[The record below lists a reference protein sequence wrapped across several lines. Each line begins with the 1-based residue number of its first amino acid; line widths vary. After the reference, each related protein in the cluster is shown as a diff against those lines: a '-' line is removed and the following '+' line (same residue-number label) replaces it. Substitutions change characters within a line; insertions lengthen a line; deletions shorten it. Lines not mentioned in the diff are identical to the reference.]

1 MSQPPNPKTLDLE
14 EILKDLP
21 NHIRQTEWVRP
32 FGDEMPL
39 NIAYYCLFDL
49 AFEFESGTRGKQ
61 FAQYGS
67 HAELDNVEI
76 SHNSPKGRSAKF
88 PDRFTSH
95 QTRGR
100 LRNLLKSRE
109 NEGRYALVEFVRPKI
124 ESGRIGVIVA
134 HGVRW
139 FKMKRFIRFV
149 D

>member
-1 MSQPPNPKTLDLE
+1 
-14 EILKDLP
+14 
-21 NHIRQTEWVRP
+21 
-32 FGDEMPL
+32 MPL

-67 HAELDNVEI
+67 HAEVAYREI
-76 SHNSPKGRSAKF
+76 ARNAPGGKPLSLPTRITL
-88 PDRFTSH
+88 RE
-95 QTRGR
+95 TRGR
-100 LRNLLKSRE
+100 LRNLLKVRE
-109 NEGRYALVEFVRPKI
+109 NEGRYALVEFVRPQI
-124 ESGRIGVIVA
+124 ENGRIGVIVA